1 MVVNVFVDW
10 TGDITSNIPVEL
22 AVIPRSS
29 PMMGEKDEDP
39 GLLK

>member
-1 MVVNVFVDW
+1 LW
-10 TGDITSNIPVEL
+10 TGRGDITSNVPVEL